1 MTHKDTRPHT
11 KPTDKELSQMSS
23 ELNKLIVSMGG
34 MRATSQLLGINYYTL
49 NSWKVRGRVSAS
61 EAKNICENPLVAKKG
76 FTKEKLRPDVRYWG
90 EQS

>member
-1 MTHKDTRPHT
+1 MTTI
-11 KPTDKELSQMSS
+11 KPNTHPTEKELSQMSS

-61 EAKNICENPLVAKKG
+61 EARKICENHLVAKKG
-76 FTKEKLRPDVRYWG
+76 FTKEKLRPDVKWWN
-90 EQS
+90 

>member
-1 MTHKDTRPHT
+1 MTTI
-11 KPTDKELSQMSS
+11 KPNTHPTEKELSQMSS

-61 EAKNICENPLVAKKG
+61 EAVKICNNPLVSKKG
-76 FTKEKLRPDVRYWG
+76 FTKEKLRPDVKYWS
-90 EQS
+90 QS